1 MGAVRVTIRL
11 KSVDDYIRRKHGR
24 PRAFVPNETRALAA
38 WGDRMMQYIKDRW
51 PVDTGTSRD
60 RWEYYIDPTP
70 GTMAIVI
77 ENPMYY
83 ADFVH
88 YVGGNADNPLWSSLI
103 PEAFNLIKS
112 AMLTAA
118 YNAVDATERAIER
131 RRRAGMTGREATIEA
146 ARGREPPPISDLL
159 ADIFGV

>member
-11 KSVDDYIRRKHGR
+11 QSVDDYIRRKHGR

-38 WGDRMMQYIKDRW
+38 WGDRMMQYIKARW

-118 YNAVDATERAIER
+118 YSAVDATERAIER
-131 RRRAGMTGREATIEA
+131 RRRAGMSEREAALIASQEERRPTIAE
-146 ARGREPPPISDLL
+146 SL